1 MSILRLGKLLRERRG
16 DRGIREVAAEIA
28 VSPATLSRVERGQLP
43 DIVTFSKVCTW
54 LRIDPS
60 EVLDIPKASRS
71 APPSPNPERVP
82 AVHFRANV
90 TLTPEAASD
99 LAILI
104 LAAQQEMVRREADA
118 L

>member
-1 MSILRLGKLLRERRG
+1 MSLLRLGKLLRERRG
-16 DRGIREVAAEIA
+16 DRGIREVAAEIE

-54 LRIDPS
+54 LQVDPS

-71 APPSPNPERVP
+71 ASLLKPELVP

-90 TLTPEAASD
+90 TLTPDAASD
-99 LAILI
+99 LALLI
-104 LAAQQEMVRREADA
+104 LAAQQEMVRREA
-118 L
+118 